1 MAKYSAGVYGLSKY
15 GERQVSYTY
24 YESGIRSLSFAFGTV
39 SLYWN
44 SITADPNDPA
54 PTHWRLIKSYS
65 GTPDNPYDG
74 QLLDGGVFTS
84 FRNTY
89 VDFSAGAINTQVN
102 YSIWLFNG
110 VQWVYSGDVNA
121 IVVAETN
128 TFDLVS
134 KWIPRAWLN
143 SASGLGETLGEYDS
157 TDLTR
162 TISAYTF
169 EYDKFGAELD
179 ILQKSSYQTTVH
191 NSLLLPQMDQL
202 GFNYE
207 PALGDTYH
215 RALYKAGNVI
225 NGIKGTVKSVNAY
238 VTGLTHLGNQVTTG
252 HNHML
257 DYNDSSFEESTG
269 RWSADSGTFTANAY
283 VTSAA
288 DIGISLSAP
297 VPPLYDHNYSFRAVG
312 YGSWVIPTAT
322 TANLTLPGSGL
333 STSLYGI
340 PVTQNVRYLFSGWVR
355 TLAGSSTIKVQISWY
370 DSNGV
375 FISTNT
381 QSTGQTITPS
391 WAEFT
396 SKSDFGRNGQL
407 SPSGAV
413 FASVNITASTS
424 NSSTILFDLFQF
436 AEASLSLEYED
447 ARRVR
452 VYLQGER
459 QNLIPNPSFEE
470 GSTGWIFSS
479 NSSFAQDPTVYS
491 TAIFAGSCLGELT
504 INSSGTAWISSD
516 WFPVNPGQNYTF
528 SGYLASEYSNFGRA
542 IPRIEFSNRE
552 SIDLQIRILSD
563 TDGQYYD
570 NTVYYT
576 DGTPLIL
583 NPSATA
589 YPITSASKNSNG
601 TVITYISP
609 GHNLSVGEA
618 VTISGLSPNVYNLQ
632 GAFVD
637 TIVDASTFTVTKIAT
652 PTTLATLFT
661 GTPFTPITQDFVSAT
676 NGLATVVDQYL
687 AGLPAQ
693 HVGYKQPFS
702 VTAIAPQYTR
712 DSGQPLAKVSIYYPD
727 AWTNAGVNAQNFPP
741 TVWHDGMQ
749 FLASSTPQSFFSGDG
764 APVPSDPVN
773 NFFYSPNDTFWE
785 TKNIYNFISNPSF
798 NTTTGWTATG
808 GNLIVDT
815 STTNP
820 SSSRQVV
827 ADNNYGLVTFT
838 DTFGPRYGTSMG
850 KVNYDPFNPTGA
862 TITTT
867 VYLPAP
873 AIGGEDVVVSAY
885 IRGAEGVYT
894 ITTVSGGSTQSNIL
908 KVVQHDQYQ
917 WMRIHAIRQLLQ
929 GETSFTLSITL
940 TPPAGFAYTLAPTS
954 QFWIDGVQAEYG
966 RIANK
971 YLEPTAST
979 TGTLPNPGNP
989 AVNMYVAQLPSS
1001 NAGKSSYIFNYGVKM
1016 SRLKNSLP
1024 LVMPN
1029 GSSWA
1034 VKPGTPTLDYPDL
1047 ANSLIPSASFEKDLG
1062 TWSPVNSNLQRVI
1075 SGGTLSGD
1083 YVTHGAAYCLVTTA
1097 GSSGNKTF
1105 GITTAHI
1112 PVFGGNGYYNSV
1124 AIRPAN
1130 KNSLGLY
1137 KVRIDYYSAGG
1148 ATIPVYYGLVG
1159 ANYVYSISTA
1169 VFTGAYS
1176 DVTNAYREQD
1186 VTITH
1191 ADRWA
1196 FVNLVMPAYSTQ
1208 GASYAILTVT
1218 YAPDTFSSTQAFHLD
1233 RVVFRQ

>member
-1 MAKYSAGVYGLSKY
+1 MAKYSAGVYGVSKY

-24 YESGIRSLSFAFGTV
+24 YESSIRSFSFAFGTV

-74 QLLDGGVFTS
+74 QLLDGGIFTS

-89 VDFSAGAINTQVN
+89 VDFSAGSINTQVN

-110 VQWVYSGDVNA
+110 VRWVYSGDVNA

-134 KWIPRAWLN
+134 KWVPRAWLN
-143 SASGLGETLGEYDS
+143 SASGLGETLGEYDA
-157 TDLTR
+157 TDLTQ

-169 EYDKFGAELD
+169 EYDKFGAELN
-179 ILQKSSYQTTVH
+179 ILQNSSSQTNVH
-191 NSLLLPQMDQL
+191 NSLLLPQMNQL

-225 NGIKGTVKSVNAY
+225 NGIKGTAKSVNAY
-238 VTGLTHLGNQVTTG
+238 VTGLTHLGNQVVTG
-252 HNHML
+252 NNHML

-269 RWSADSGTFTANAY
+269 RWSANIGTFTAKAY
-283 VTSAA
+283 ATSSA
-288 DIGISLSAP
+288 DIGIPLSAP
-297 VPPLYDHNYSFRAVG
+297 VPPLYDHVYPFRAVG
-312 YGSWVIPTAT
+312 YGVWSIPSAT
-322 TANLTLPGSGL
+322 TATLTLPGSGL
-333 STSLYGI
+333 SASLYGI
-340 PVTQNVRYLFSGWVR
+340 PVTEKVRYLFSGWVSNIS
-355 TLAGSSTIKVQISWY
+355 GSQTIAVQISWY

-375 FISTNT
+375 FLSSNT
-381 QSTGQTITPS
+381 QSSAQTITSS

-396 SKSDFGRNGQL
+396 SKSDLGRNGQM
-407 SPSGAV
+407 SPAGAV
-413 FASVNITASTS
+413 FASVTVSVVTTS
-424 NSSTILFDLFQF
+424 SATILLDLFQF

-447 ARRVR
+447 AHRVR

-459 QNLIPNPSFEE
+459 QNLLPNPSFEE
-470 GSTGWIFSS
+470 GSTGWIFSA
-479 NSSFAQDPTVYS
+479 NSSFAQDPTVYN
-491 TAIFAGSCLGELT
+491 TAIFSGLCLGELT
-504 INSSGTAWISSD
+504 VNGAGTAWISSD
-516 WFPVNPGQNYTF
+516 WFPVNSGQNYTF
-528 SGYLASEYSNFGRA
+528 SGYVSSEYPNFGRA

-552 SIDLQIRILSD
+552 SVALQSRILND
-563 TDGQYYD
+563 VDGQYYD
-570 NTVYYT
+570 NTVNYT
-576 DGTPLIL
+576 DGLGIVL
-583 NPSATA
+583 NPAATT
-589 YPITSASKNSNG
+589 YPITSASKNSSG
-601 TVITYISP
+601 TIITYTSP

-618 VTISGLSPNVYNLQ
+618 VTISGLTPSVYNLQ
-632 GAFVD
+632 GAFVN
-637 TIVDASTFTVTKIAT
+637 TIVDSNTFTVVNIAT
-652 PTTLATLFT
+652 PTNITTLFT
-661 GTPFTPITQDFVSAT
+661 GAPFTPITQNFVSAT

-693 HVGYKQPFS
+693 HVAYKQPFS

-727 AWTNAGVNAQNFPP
+727 AWANAGANAANFPP
-741 TVWHDGMQ
+741 TVWHDGLQ
-749 FLASSTPQSFFSGDG
+749 FLASSSTQPFFSGDG
-764 APVPSDPVN
+764 APLPADPVN

-785 TKNIYNFISNPSF
+785 TKNIYNFINNSSF
-798 NTTTGWTATG
+798 VNTTGWSATG
-808 GNLIVDT
+808 GTLVINT

-827 ADNNYGLVTFT
+827 ADNNYGLVTFS

-850 KVNYDPFNPTGA
+850 QVNYNPFSSTGA

-867 VYLPAP
+867 VYLPSP

-894 ITTVSGGSTQSNIL
+894 ITTSSGGSTQTNIL
-908 KVVQHDQYQ
+908 EVVQHDQYQ

-929 GETSFTLSITL
+929 GETSFTLSINL

-954 QFWIDGVQAEYG
+954 SFFIDGVQAEYG

-971 YLEPTAST
+971 YVDPTAST
-979 TGTLPNPGNP
+979 TGVLPNPGNP
-989 AVNMYVAQLPSS
+989 SVNMYVAQIPSA

-1016 SRLKNSLP
+1016 SRLKNSLQ
-1024 LVMPN
+1024 LIMPN
-1029 GSSWA
+1029 GASWA

-1047 ANSLIPSASFEKDLG
+1047 SSSLIPSASFEKDLG
-1062 TWSPVNSNLQRVI
+1062 TWSPVNSALKRVI

-1097 GSSGNKTF
+1097 GSSGNKSF

-1112 PVFGGNGYYNSV
+1112 PIFGGNGYYSSV

-1130 KNSLGLY
+1130 SSSFGTY
-1137 KVRIDYYSAGG
+1137 KVRVDYYSAGG
-1148 ATIPVYYGLVG
+1148 ANIPVYYGLVG
-1159 ANYVYSISTA
+1159 TNYVYSNSPVT
-1169 VFTGAYS
+1169 FTGAYS
-1176 DVTNAYREQD
+1176 DVTVTYRESD

-1208 GASYAILTVT
+1208 GASYAVLTVT
-1218 YAPDTFSSTQAFHLD
+1218 FTPATFNSAQAFHLD